1 MPLKE
6 SLQNIFK
13 QGDPRVLGEDATL
26 SEALELENRATVA
39 FLKGNISL
47 EEYYQ
52 IFEET
57 YPLTNTE
64 FKGLASDSGKN
75 K

>member
-1 MPLKE
+1 MPLIE

-13 QGDPRVLGEDATL
+13 QGRLGEVGELTTRN
-26 SEALELENRATVA
+26 EALELENRATVA

>member
-1 MPLKE
+1 MRLKE

-13 QGDPRVLGEDATL
+13 QGKPRELGENATL
-26 SEALELENRATVA
+26 DQALELENRATVA

-47 EEYYQ
+47 EDYYR

-57 YPLTNTE
+57 NQLTNTE
-64 FKGLASDSGKN
+64 FKGLASDSGKH